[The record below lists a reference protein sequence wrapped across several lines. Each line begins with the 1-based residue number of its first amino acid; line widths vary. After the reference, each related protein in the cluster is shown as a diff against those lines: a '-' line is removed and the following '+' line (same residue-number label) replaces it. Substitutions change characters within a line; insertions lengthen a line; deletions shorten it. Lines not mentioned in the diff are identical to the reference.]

1 MRYIH
6 TYSAYEWQQIQ
17 LFHPAPGGDDY
28 SPLNMDLAFSS
39 AVRSHEVVIDIVDDE
54 SLEAKAESFTIELTN
69 NNDDIL
75 LLLPPQSAITIIDN
89 DST

>member
-1 MRYIH
+1 MH
-6 TYSAYEWQQIQ
+6 AYSAYEWQQVQ
-17 LFHPAPGGDDY
+17 LFHPATGGDDY

-54 SLEAKAESFTIELTN
+54 SLEAKAESFTIQLN
-69 NNDDIL
+69 NSNDDIL